1 MSRMERVT
9 ADSFIHKT
17 VNVGGQRIRTMV
29 RPGSNKLLP
38 LLVFN
43 GIGASIDLVMPFIE
57 SLDPDLE
64 VIAFDAPGVGESPA
78 PFFPY
83 RFDGL
88 ARTVAKMLDVLGYDE
103 VSIIGVSCGGALA
116 QQFAHDYPDRC
127 KRLILAATAM
137 GMFMVPASPSVIL
150 KMASPRRYLDPE
162 YAARI
167 APEIYGGMY
176 RTNPELCKALM
187 DRPKSTNTTGY
198 YYQLFAAMYWTSIH
212 WLHRLTQPTLILA
225 GSDDPIIPLVNMR
238 ILASLIPNS
247 RLSVID
253 DGHLFLVTQAKTVT
267 PQITAFLKECERG

>member
-1 MSRMERVT
+1 MSSMERVT

-17 VNVGGQRIRTMV
+17 VNVSGQRIRTMV
-29 RPGSNKLLP
+29 RPGSSKLLP

-43 GIGASIDLVMPFIE
+43 GIGASLDLVMPFIE

-88 ARTVAKMLDVLGYDE
+88 ARTVAKMLDVLGYGE
-103 VSIIGVSCGGALA
+103 VSVIGVSWGGALA

-127 KRLILAATAM
+127 KILILAATAM

-150 KMASPRRYLDPE
+150 KMSSPRRYLDPE

-176 RTNPELCKALM
+176 RTNPELCKSLM

-212 WLHRLTQPTLILA
+212 WLHRLKQPTLILA

-267 PQITAFLKECERG
+267 PQITDFLKECGRG